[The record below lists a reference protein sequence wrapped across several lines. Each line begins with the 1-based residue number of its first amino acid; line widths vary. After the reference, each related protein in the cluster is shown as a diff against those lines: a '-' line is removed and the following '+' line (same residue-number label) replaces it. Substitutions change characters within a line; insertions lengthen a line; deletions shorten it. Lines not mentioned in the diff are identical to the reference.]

1 MDYEESSEDEIER
14 DVARDD
20 LDITD
25 DNELEDIHIKIDSLK
40 EKGRSNSDSLK
51 VRRAIE
57 DHLEKIRQRKELDYL
72 FDDDFVDEGGE

>member
-40 EKGRSNSDSLK
+40 E
-51 VRRAIE
+51 RA
-57 DHLEKIRQRKELDYL
+57 LQ
-72 FDDDFVDEGGE
+72 